1 MADKPIRPEMR
12 VLLVAIGEALR
23 RQRKRKG
30 WTLARAASKI
40 DISLGFLSQIELGD
54 AIPSLEILHRTCL
67 ALDLTFLQLFSLAE
81 VSSVVHDL
89 DKNAIAGVP
98 NVKENSLQYVRKTKG
113 K

>member
-1 MADKPIRPEMR
+1 MADKPERPQLKDI
-12 VLLVAIGEALR
+12 LLSVGEAIR

-40 DISLGFLSQIELGD
+40 EISLGFLSQIELGD
-54 AIPSLEILHRTCL
+54 AIPSLEILYRTCV

-81 VSSVVHDL
+81 VSTVVHDL
-89 DKNAIAGVP
+89 DKNAIESVP